1 MTPIPIP
8 TRLKRWLRAHAL
20 AITWKLARMAYLWAE
35 NKRPA
40 GGWFPEPKKSKNQV
54 NDGRKK

>member
-1 MTPIPIP
+1 MNTTPQK
-8 TRLKRWLRAHAL
+8 LKRWARGMAL
-20 AITWKLARMAYLWAE
+20 QAIWKLARMAYLWAE

-40 GGWFPEPKKSKNQV
+40 GGWFPKPTTKNQV